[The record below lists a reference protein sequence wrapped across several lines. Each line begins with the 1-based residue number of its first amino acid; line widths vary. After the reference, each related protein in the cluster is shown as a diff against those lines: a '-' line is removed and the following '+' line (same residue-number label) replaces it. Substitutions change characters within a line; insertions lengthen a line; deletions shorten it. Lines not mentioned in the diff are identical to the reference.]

1 MAKTWQVILATIAI
15 FVAGLVTGGAT
26 ALGVVKWVNHHRA
39 MNPPAFNQAF
49 QGAWRPGQMMGFGP
63 QLMRSFSSQLNLTDD
78 QKAKIMPIVKRT
90 ATELGRDRRE
100 VQLKTALAIGKM
112 QDEVE
117 EILTP
122 EQRTKFED
130 LVAQQRA
137 RLQQFRRGFQ
147 QAPAQGE
154 EPAAPGTPK

>member
-26 ALGVVKWVNHHRA
+26 ALGVVRWVNRHRA
-39 MNPPAFNQAF
+39 MNPPAFNLAG
-49 QGAWRPGQMMGFGP
+49 QGAPRPGQMMGFGP
-63 QLMRSFSSQLNLTDD
+63 QLMRSFASQLNLTDD

-90 ATELGRDRRE
+90 AAELGRDRRE
-100 VQLKTALAIGKM
+100 VQLKTALAIEKM

-147 QAPAQGE
+147 QAPALGE
-154 EPAAPGTPK
+154 QPAAQGTPK

>member
-26 ALGVVKWVNHHRA
+26 ALGIARWVGHRHA
-39 MNPPAFNQAF
+39 GTPPAFGLSSLAAQ
-49 QGAWRPGQMMGFGP
+49 RPGQMMGFGP
-63 QLMRSFSSQLNLTDD
+63 QLMRSFAGQLDLTDD
-78 QKAKIMPIVKRT
+78 QKAKIAPIVKRT
-90 ATELGRDRRE
+90 AAELGRDRHE
-100 VQLKTALAIGKM
+100 VQLKTALAIEKM

-122 EQRTKFED
+122 EQRTKFDE
-130 LVAQQRA
+130 LIAQQRA

-147 QAPAQGE
+147 QGDEPPAP
-154 EPAAPGTPK
+154 K